1 MHCAP
6 CTVCEWN
13 PEWDSLSPDE
23 QARLK
28 AQQGVKY
35 VCLDSLQV
43 LNSETL
49 EPVAKDGVTIG
60 EVCMRGNMVFKGY
73 LNNPEA
79 TLESFR
85 GG

>member
-1 MHCAP
+1 P
-6 CTVCEWN
+6 YTVCKWN
-13 PEWDSLSPDE
+13 PKWDSILPDE

-28 AQQGVKY
+28 AQEGMKY

-79 TLESFR
+79 
-85 GG
+85 

>member
-1 MHCAP
+1 P
-6 CTVCEWN
+6 CTMCEWN
-13 PEWDSLSPDE
+13 PEWDILSPDE

-28 AQQGVKY
+28 AQQGMKY

-43 LNSETL
+43 LNSKTL

-60 EVCMRGNMVFKGY
+60 EVCMRGNKGY

-79 TLESFR
+79 TLES
-85 GG
+85 